1 MVTHTSSAPFLVLEG
16 LRVLVVEDEVDI
28 VELFSFVLEES
39 GAEVKA
45 GFSVQEA
52 VQIAK
57 QFKPDILISDMT
69 LPDGDGY
76 ALIETLK
83 SHTTK
88 EGKAIR
94 AIAVTGAAGDENRTS
109 ALSAGYEEHICKP
122 VDLDNLVQV
131 VATIAE
137 RRISL

>member
-1 MVTHTSSAPFLVLEG
+1 MATQTSSVPFLVLEG

-45 GFSVQEA
+45 GFSVKEA

-57 QFKPDILISDMT
+57 HFKPDILISDMT

-76 ALIETLK
+76 TLIQTLK
-83 SHTTK
+83 SDSIE
-88 EGKAIR
+88 EGKAFR
-94 AIAVTGAAGDENRTS
+94 AIAVTGAGGDENRSS

-137 RRISL
+137 RSR

>member
-1 MVTHTSSAPFLVLEG
+1 MAIPESTESFLILEG
-16 LRVLVVEDEVDI
+16 LRVLVVEDEADI

-52 VQIAK
+52 LQIAK

-76 ALIETLK
+76 TLLQTLK
-83 SHTTK
+83 SDTI
-88 EGKAIR
+88 EENIAFR
-94 AIAVTGAAGDENRTS
+94 AIAVTGAGGDENRSS
-109 ALSAGYEEHICKP
+109 ALGAGYEEHICKP
-122 VDLDNLVQV
+122 VDLDNLVQI

-137 RRISL
+137 RNR

>member
-1 MVTHTSSAPFLVLEG
+1 MATHTSSAPVLILEG
-16 LRVLVVEDEVDI
+16 LRVLVVEDEIDI

-57 QFKPDILISDMT
+57 HFKPDILISDMS

-76 ALIETLK
+76 ALIQTLK
-83 SHTTK
+83 THFTQN
-88 EGKAIR
+88 GKALR
-94 AIAVTGAAGDENRTS
+94 AIAVTGAGGEENRTS
-109 ALSAGYEEHICKP
+109 ALSAGYQEHMCKP
-122 VDLDNLVQV
+122 VDLDNLIQV

-137 RRISL
+137 RHRIL